1 MSQSW
6 QCLRA
11 VHSTLFYHVR
21 SALGL
26 PSVTVSTRSA
36 PFNPLLEVTILTLF
50 IISTLN
56 CQPQYIFLPSLNS
69 RNALIYSLS
78 MNSRR
83 AHIYPLI

>member
-36 PFNPLLEVTILTLF
+36 PFNPLLEVSPCSSSQPSIASR
-50 IISTLN
+50 ST
-56 CQPQYIFLPSLNS
+56 YF
-69 RNALIYSLS
+69 
-78 MNSRR
+78 
-83 AHIYPLI
+83 YPL